1 MSFKIIRD
9 AVHGDLSFSTA
20 ELRLVDT
27 ETMQRL
33 RGIKQLG
40 TSSLVYPAAT
50 HTRFEHSL
58 GACAM
63 AKRIL
68 AAMSRAGARHDEEL
82 VRAVAAAALLHDVT
96 HIPFGHTFE
105 DERRLFDRHDESEA
119 RVNHYLRES
128 DLGEE
133 LRRQGLNDS
142 VEAILGK
149 ASAADEWA
157 FAREVVAGT
166 ICADLLDYL
175 RRDARF
181 CGLSQDYDDRLFR
194 YFVREGDRVV
204 INLRRQ
210 GIFRP
215 DALSELVNLLRLR
228 YNLTERVY
236 YHHAKVAAGAMISK
250 ALELCLQAGEVT
262 PDDLLDRKDD
272 SFLDLL
278 ARRGKNVPGVSQLL
292 DDLNR
297 RRLLKQVYYQT
308 LEQPG
313 LRGLSPGVQAE
324 FQRAYHLNE
333 GNARDRFERHV
344 ESQLGLP
351 PGSVIV
357 YCPAASMALKEADVL
372 VLLDSGGP
380 QMLSA
385 LHHPEVEVLLYKH
398 RALWRFYVFIRR
410 EFLSL
415 REQAGR
421 CCEDRLGQPNLLE
434 PGTRGELA
442 FGRPPRE
449 SK

>member
-1 MSFKIIRD
+1 VSFKIIRD

-27 ETMQRL
+27 EAMQRL

-40 TSSLVYPAAT
+40 TSSLVYPGAT

-58 GACAM
+58 GTCAM

-68 AAMSRAGARHDEEL
+68 AAMAESGAKLDEEL
-82 VRAVAAAALLHDVT
+82 VRAIAAAALLHDVT
-96 HIPFGHTFE
+96 HVPFGHTFE
-105 DERRLFDRHDESEA
+105 DERRLFDRHDENRE
-119 RVNHYLRES
+119 RLDHYLRES
-128 DLGEE
+128 DLAEE
-133 LRRQGLNDS
+133 LEQQGLSDS

-149 ASAADEWA
+149 PATADEWTL
-157 FAREVVAGT
+157 AREVISGT

-181 CGLSQDYDDRLFR
+181 CGLSQDYDERLFR
-194 YFVREGDRVV
+194 YFVHESNRVV
-204 INLRRQ
+204 INLRRR

-250 ALELCLQAGEVT
+250 ALELCLQAGVVT
-262 PDDLLDRKDD
+262 AADLLDRKDD

-278 ARRGKNVPGVSQLL
+278 ARRGSAVSGVSELL
-292 DDLNR
+292 GDLRR
-297 RRLLKQVYYQT
+297 RRLVKQVYYQT
-308 LEQPG
+308 IAQPG
-313 LRGLSPGVQAE
+313 QQGLAPEVQAE

-333 GNARDRFERHV
+333 EGARDRFEQRV

-372 VLLDSGGP
+372 VWLDAGEP
-380 QMLSA
+380 QKLST

-398 RALWRFYVFIRR
+398 RALWRFYVFLRR
-410 EFLSL
+410 EFLPL
-415 REQAGR
+415 RERAGR
-421 CCEDRLGQPNLLE
+421 CCEELLGQRNLLE
-434 PGTRGELA
+434 SGTRGELA
-442 FGRPPRE
+442 FAQPPPM
-449 SK
+449 KD